1 MNKNNEQNYFL
12 IYFLLIFLPIF
23 LISCTPADN
32 SWERVQTAGV
42 LRVGL
47 DPTFPPFENADT
59 GELHGLDVDLAQTI
73 GQELGVEVQFSYFGY
88 DGLYDGLYTDQVDVL
103 ISALVIDPTR
113 TKDFAYSE
121 PYFNAGQVLVS
132 PAANPLINVGELTGR
147 VVAVEV
153 GSEGHVQATL
163 LARQYPNLTIR
174 TLPTPDDALWVVL
187 QGEAAGAIVD
197 QVSGRLYL
205 QQHPGLV
212 IASEPI
218 TVEPY
223 AVVVRQS
230 DQNLLTQLNLALEK
244 LEKTGRLA
252 EITGRWLDTP

>member
-1 MNKNNEQNYFL
+1 MQKSYRFVRVFSLVCFFL
-12 IYFLLIFLPIF
+12 FFLNG
-23 LISCTPADN
+23 CTPADD

-59 GELHGLDVDLAQTI
+59 GELHGLDVDLAQAI
-73 GQELGVEVQFSYFGY
+73 GQELGVAVQFSYFGY
-88 DGLYDGLYTDQVDVL
+88 DGLYDGLYTDQVDLL

-132 PAANPLINVGELTGR
+132 PAGNPLTRVEELTGR
-147 VVAVEV
+147 VLAVEV

-163 LARQYPNLTIR
+163 LARQLPNLTIR
-174 TLPTPDDALWVVL
+174 TFPTPDDALWVVL
-187 QGEAAGAIVD
+187 QREAAGAIVD

-205 QQHPGLV
+205 QQHTGLV

-230 DQNLLTQLNLALEK
+230 DQALLTQLNVALAK
-244 LEKTGRLA
+244 LEETGRLT
-252 EITGRWLDTP
+252 EITQQWLDTP